1 MGLGY
6 YTSAEK
12 VKGGRGCLASSRG
25 LTLGHALRDFLL
37 LLGSII
43 LILWQVRLLLASA
56 KLAEASH
63 RLLLLLLMLGQ
74 VRRLSHVLLLL
85 LHHLHLHIIL
95 HL

>member
-12 VKGGRGCLASSRG
+12 VKGGRGCLASNRG
-25 LTLGHALRDFLL
+25 LTLGHALRDLLL

-63 RLLLLLLMLGQ
+63 RLLLLLMLGQ